1 MGCNHD
7 HNSSYATNLVSAAR
21 QNHKERNTV
30 VQGDFMKVNVMCIP
44 MYSEIGVEIH
54 ENEDQLITVV
64 CGSATV
70 KFGSTRST
78 LDYVK
83 HLNAG
88 DSVFIPAGTWHNVC
102 NTGST
107 QLRLISVYASANE
120 EGGCGCGQTVA
131 TCTQAASTG
140 RNNVFNASN
149 YNWQND
155 MQTRDNDC
163 GCAINS
169 GC

>member
-1 MGCNHD
+1 MSCNCN
-7 HNSSYATNLVSAAR
+7 HNSSYATNLASAAR

-44 MYSEIGVEIH
+44 MCSDVGVEAH
-54 ENEDQLITVV
+54 EGEDQLVTVV

-70 KFGSTRST
+70 KLGSTRGSS
-78 LDYVK
+78 DCEK
-83 HLNAG
+83 HLSAG

-102 NTGST
+102 NTGSG
-107 QLRLISVYASANE
+107 QLKLISVYASASE
-120 EGGCGCGQTVA
+120 SEGCGCEQT
-131 TCTQAASTG
+131 TSTG

-155 MQTRDNDC
+155 EQTRDNDC